1 MNATTYSGN
10 SGTQAVVNTDQGTT
24 GFKPDLVWVKDRSYS
39 NNHILVDSNRGSSSG
54 VYATL
59 FSNRTDAE
67 QTTNS
72 GSETS
77 YGIISAIN
85 TNGFTAAPGAVNAG
99 ATNLTGHNYVGWQWQ
114 AGQGTNVSNTSG
126 TITSSVSANT
136 TAGFSIVTYTG
147 TGVAATV
154 GHGLGVAPQFI
165 IVKNRSAV
173 ANWITYH
180 TSVGATAGIAL
191 SLTDAAFTTSTY
203 WNNIAPTSS
212 VFSVGTAATTNG
224 STNTMVAYCWTPIA
238 GYSAFGSYTGNGSAD
253 GPFVYLGFRP
263 RWIMFKAA
271 SGTSVGADGYWNMI
285 DTSRGPFNYYI
296 PRLSAQSSAAEDLNT
311 TQWVDILS
319 NGFKMRNGGTSNN
332 NSGTVYIYAAF
343 AENPFKFSNAR

>member
-1 MNATTYSGN
+1 MDATLYTANG
-10 SGTQAVVNTDQGTT
+10 GTQAVANTDNGTT
-24 GFKPDLVWVKDRSYS
+24 GFKPDLVWVKMRSGTVA
-39 NNHILVDSNRGSSSG
+39 NILNDSNRGVSKPIYSNLTNAEGSQPG
-54 VYATL
+54 
-59 FSNRTDAE
+59 FSVTAF
-67 QTTNS
+67 NS
-72 GSETS
+72 
-77 YGIISAIN
+77 
-85 TNGFTAAPGAVNAG
+85 NGFTVVDDSAGNYGVNGASG
-99 ATNLTGHNYVGWQWQ
+99 QTFVGWQWQ

-147 TGVAATV
+147 NFTTGATV
-154 GHGLGVAPQFI
+154 GHGLGVAPQLI
-165 IVKNRSAV
+165 IVKKRSA
-173 ANWITYH
+173 AGNNWITYH
-180 TSVGATAGIAL
+180 VSTGVNQYLYLNATDVAATATPTWGASSSTFTLQQSFNDYNTNGAT
-191 SLTDAAFTTSTY
+191 Y
-203 WNNIAPTSS
+203 
-212 VFSVGTAATTNG
+212 
-224 STNTMVAYCWTPIA
+224 VAYCWAPVA
-238 GYSAFGSYTGNGSAD
+238 GFSQFGSYTGNGSAD

-296 PRLSAQSSAAEDLNT
+296 PRLAAQSSAAEDLNT

-343 AENPFKFSNAR
+343 AENPFKYANAR